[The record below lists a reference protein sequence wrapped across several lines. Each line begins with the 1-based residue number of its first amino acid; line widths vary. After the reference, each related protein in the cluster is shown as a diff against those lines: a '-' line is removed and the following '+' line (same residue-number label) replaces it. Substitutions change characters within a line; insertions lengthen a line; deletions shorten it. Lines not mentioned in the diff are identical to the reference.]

1 MPKCV
6 YIALGSN
13 LGDRLDFLTRAVQA
27 FAPEITL
34 LRASHIYQ
42 TPPWGF
48 TDQPSFLNQVVEAE
62 TELEPEA
69 LLIKLKYIE
78 RTLGRVEAVR
88 YGPRCIDL
96 DILFY
101 GNETYFSET
110 LVIPHPMIPERAFV
124 LVPMNELAPDFFH
137 PQLKLSISDL
147 LENLNQNGI
156 ELYNKEDSDHETA

>member
-13 LGDRLDFLTRAVQA
+13 LGDRQDFLKKAINA
-27 FAPEITL
+27 FAPDITT

-48 TDQPSFLNQVVEAE
+48 TDQPSFLNQVVETE
-62 TELEPEA
+62 TDLEPEA
-69 LLIKLKYIE
+69 LLQKLKSIE
-78 RTLGRVEAVR
+78 KSLGRVETVR

-101 GNETYFSET
+101 GNDTYSSEK

-124 LVPMNELAPDFFH
+124 LVPMNELAPDYVH
-137 PQLKLSISDL
+137 PQLNLSISTL
-147 LENLNQNGI
+147 LGNLDPDGI
-156 ELYNKEDSDHETA
+156 EIYKEEESDHETA